1 VNSLF
6 PVILIGGFCLLAQA
20 CTSTPA
26 YMEHP
31 KPRGTVAPQTLSST
45 GNTAPQA
52 GRVVLEDKSLTN
64 EEVRQI
70 FAMGYKPVARNH
82 EVYYCRREVTTG
94 SRFDEVTCRTGDE
107 IKRLTQTSKDTV
119 TQFQGTGGCTSVDR
133 RGGC

>member
-1 VNSLF
+1 MNSF
-6 PVILIGGFCLLAQA
+6 VPAILIGGICLLAQA
-20 CTSTPA
+20 CTSPPA

-31 KPRGTVAPQTLSST
+31 KPKSTAAAQTPSAT
-45 GNTAPQA
+45 GNTAPQPS
-52 GRVVLEDKSLTN
+52 RVVLEDKSLTN

-70 FAMGYKPVARNH
+70 FAMGYKPVARH
-82 EVYYCRREVTTG
+82 DEVYYCRREVTTG